1 MQSEYDKD
9 LGMSDTLAYRDTLR
23 EAFPVSR
30 HGAAKA
36 SIYAAFRYISPK
48 VRKQFTERR
57 ARSIW
62 EGTAARID
70 AEEARV
76 IEQAKIEET
85 RREYQELR
93 ARLARMETALAVAD
107 EAFFG
112 PQMDA
117 YRSASAPMGRVDRT
131 GIEG

>member
-1 MQSEYDKD
+1 
-9 LGMSDTLAYRDTLR
+9 MSDTAYYSGALR
-23 EAFPVSR
+23 EAFSKDR
-30 HGAAKA
+30 YGGAKA
-36 SIYAAFRYISPK
+36 SIYAAFRYIAPK
-48 VRKQFTERR
+48 VRKTFTERR

-70 AEEARV
+70 AEEAHV
-76 IEQAKIEET
+76 IAQAKIEED

-93 ARLARMETALAVAD
+93 SRLARMEASLAVVD

-117 YRSASAPMGRVDRT
+117 CRSAAASLGKVDRT
-131 GIEG
+131 RDQGE